1 MRRSFSSAPWSRGA
15 ISTAHLI
22 PLQLERPM
30 IHHASPVSGDQTSP
44 WALPPEYSVAIS
56 CCDDGNEAA
65 TEKRGERAYKYN
77 AAHPPNARPARHRS
91 QTLTLG
97 GRPGALNR
105 RKPVAGGRRDRA
117 PTADRRGSSA
127 EAPSGRRGKGGEPEP
142 PTRAAE
148 ARIGE
153 GSGGVRKVE
162 VSEARCRATLRPH
175 RRRRLRQ
182 RPRPRTRSTTT
193 ITAPHPPAGSCVTP
207 SPAPPLVTLTL
218 GLFFISGGGSGHLM

>member
-1 MRRSFSSAPWSRGA
+1 VTTGTKRRRRS
-15 ISTAHLI
+15 
-22 PLQLERPM
+22 E
-30 IHHASPVSGDQTSP
+30 ASELTNTT
-44 WALPPEYSVAIS
+44 PPI
-56 CCDDGNEAA
+56 
-65 TEKRGERAYKYN
+65 
-77 AAHPPNARPARHRS
+77 PPNARPARHRS

-162 VSEARCRATLRPH
+162 VSKARCRATLRPH

-182 RPRPRTRSTTT
+182 RPRPRTRGTTT
-193 ITAPHPPAGSCVTP
+193 ITASHPPAGSCVTP
-207 SPAPPLVTLTL
+207 SPAPPLVWWRRR
-218 GLFFISGGGSGHLM
+218 SCARSMSSRRGSRCTAVPS